1 MLAAFEQMSTSNF
14 PNFLHASPNYHLYHR
29 VLWLAEVIPSFQG
42 ANGGTIV
49 VQYWYNNG
57 WGRKGRGTGGV
68 VVLCCRNRLN
78 LA

>member
-29 VLWLAEVIPSFQG
+29 VLRLAEVIPSFQG

-49 VQYWYNNG
+49 VQYWYNNTMDGEGKGEGGEG
-57 WGRKGRGTGGV
+57 W
-68 VVLCCRNRLN
+68 
-78 LA
+78 